1 LILFSRLEK
10 IIAVAIFSII
20 TLFPVIESFSR
31 LFGQQAISGSSYIV
45 QHLVLWIGI
54 FGGVIA
60 AKENNLLA
68 LTQNKIFN
76 LNSKFDLK
84 GWIPR
89 YYSFFILFLLTI
101 ASYDLISIEYR
112 FQELIAPNIPRWF
125 AQIIL
130 PLGFGAMTMIVLFKS
145 YRSIKIRLGFVIVS
159 ICILIF
165 VSAFDLREF
174 QFVIWLG
181 LSFSIIALILG
192 APIFLGLGGIAIL
205 LFWFD
210 YMSISSIPSEAYRI
224 VIKPTLPTIPL
235 FTLAGFVLAESN
247 TSKRLV
253 NVFRSLFGWL
263 PGGTPV
269 VVVILCGFF
278 TSLTGGSGVTILA
291 LGGLLLPMLVQEGYK
306 RSFSIGL
313 ITVSGSI
320 GLLFVPSLP
329 LIIYSVRAG
338 INVVDTFIGG
348 LLPFFLLVV
357 LISGYAIFQ
366 GKIQNIK
373 LKKFQLR
380 EALLTC
386 YEAIWE
392 LIIPL
397 IILFGVFAGYT
408 TLVETAAFLVIYVVI
423 VEVYLYKDIDL
434 KMLPSIMK
442 NCASITGGVLI
453 IIGIAMGLTSYLVD
467 AQFPQIVLEWSK
479 QTITSKY
486 IFLLLLNVFLLIAGC
501 LMDIFSAI
509 IIIVP
514 LIKPLGIY
522 FDIHPVHLAIIF
534 IANLELGFLTPPVGM
549 NLFLSAYR
557 FKEDMNKI
565 YKATLPFFIV
575 KLIAVVLITYVPFI
589 TIGLL
594 Q

>member
-1 LILFSRLEK
+1 MFFYNKFEK
-10 IIAVAIFSII
+10 YAATVIFSII
-20 TLFPVIESFSR
+20 TLFPILESLSR
-31 LFGQQAISGSSYIV
+31 IFGQQAISGSSYIV

-60 AKENNLLA
+60 ARENNLLS
-68 LTQNKIFN
+68 LTQNKIFDSN
-76 LNSKFDLK
+76 KIINFV
-84 GWIPR
+84 GWLPR
-89 YYSFFILFLLTI
+89 YYSFFILLLLTI

-130 PLGFGAMTMIVLFKS
+130 PVGFGSMALLILFKS
-145 YRSIKIRLGFVIVS
+145 YSSKIGRLSFILVS
-159 ICILIF
+159 IFILILI
-165 VSAFDLREF
+165 STYDIRELSLI
-174 QFVIWLG
+174 IWLG
-181 LSFSIIALILG
+181 LFISVLALILG
-192 APIFLGLGGIAIL
+192 TPIFLGLGGIAIL
-205 LFWFD
+205 FFWND

-224 VIKPTLPTIPL
+224 VVKPTLPTIPL
-235 FTLAGFVLAESN
+235 FTLAGFILAESK
-247 TSKRLV
+247 TSNRLV
-253 NVFRSLFGWL
+253 TVFRAFFGWL

-329 LIIYSVRAG
+329 MIIYSVRAG

-348 LLPFFLLVV
+348 LMPFFLLVV

-366 GKIQNIK
+366 GKVQNIK
-373 LKKFQLR
+373 LKKFQFDI
-380 EALLTC
+380 AISSC
-386 YEAIWE
+386 YKAKWE

-408 TLVETAAFLVIYVVI
+408 TLVETAAFLVLYVLI
-423 VEVYLYKDIDL
+423 IEVYIYKDVKL
-434 KMLPSIMK
+434 NKLPEIVK

-467 AQFPQIVLEWSK
+467 AQFPQAILEWSK
-479 QTITSKY
+479 QVIESKY
-486 IFLLLLNVFLLIAGC
+486 LFLLLLNIFLLLAGC

-534 IANLELGFLTPPVGM
+534 IANMELGFLTPPVGM
-549 NLFLSAYR
+549 NLFLSAYS
-557 FKEDMNKI
+557 FKEDMSHI
-565 YKATLPFFIV
+565 YRATLPFFVV

-594 Q
+594 D

>member
-1 LILFSRLEK
+1 MHFYYKFEK
-10 IIAVAIFSII
+10 SIALVIFAII
-20 TLFPVIESFSR
+20 TIFPVVESLAR
-31 LFGQQAISGSSYIV
+31 IFGQQAISGSSYIV

-54 FGGVIA
+54 IGGVIA
-60 AKENNLLA
+60 ARENNLLA
-68 LTQNKIFN
+68 LTQNNI
-76 LNSKFDLK
+76 FDLNRK
-84 GWIPR
+84 VSFKSWLPR
-89 YYSFFILFLLTI
+89 FYSFFILLLLTI
-101 ASYDLISIEYR
+101 ASYDLITIEYR

-130 PLGFGAMTMIVLFKS
+130 PLGFGAMTIIVLKNS
-145 YRSIKIRLGFVIVS
+145 YSSNKISMSFILAS
-159 ICILIF
+159 ILIILLN
-165 VSAFDLREF
+165 SIFDIRELPLT
-174 QFVIWLG
+174 VWLG
-181 LSFSIIALILG
+181 LSVSILALILG
-192 APIFLGLGGIAIL
+192 TPIFLGLGGIAIL
-205 LFWFD
+205 FFWND

-235 FTLAGFVLAESN
+235 FTLAGFILAESN
-247 TSKRLV
+247 TSTRLV
-253 NVFRSLFGWL
+253 NVFRALFGWL

-291 LGGLLLPMLVQEGYK
+291 LGGLLLPMLVHEGYK
-306 RSFSIGL
+306 RSFAIGL

-338 INVVDTFIGG
+338 INVVDTFVGG
-348 LLPFFLLVV
+348 LMPFFLLVI

-366 GKIQNIK
+366 GKVQNIK
-373 LKKFQLR
+373 LKKFHFNI
-380 EALLTC
+380 ALSSC
-386 YEAIWE
+386 SIAKWE

-408 TLVETAAFLVIYVVI
+408 TLVETSAFLVLYVIIIEIYI
-423 VEVYLYKDIDL
+423 YKDISL
-434 KMLPSIMK
+434 YKLPEIVK

-467 AQFPQIVLEWSK
+467 AQFPQAMLQWSK
-479 QTITSKY
+479 KAIASKY
-486 IFLLLLNVFLLIAGC
+486 LFLLLLNIFLLVAGC

-509 IIIVP
+509 IILVP

-557 FKEDMNKI
+557 FKEDMNQI
-565 YKATLPFFIV
+565 YKATLPFFVV
-575 KLIAVVLITYVPFI
+575 KLIAVVLITYLPFI

>member
-1 LILFSRLEK
+1 MFLLNKFEK
-10 IIAVAIFSII
+10 FIAVVIFSVI
-20 TLFPVIESFSR
+20 TLFPVVEALAR
-31 LFGQQAISGSSYIV
+31 TFGQQAISGSSYIV

-68 LTQNKIFN
+68 LTQNKIFD
-76 LNSKFDLK
+76 LNKKVDFK
-84 GWIPR
+84 GWLPR
-89 YYSFFILFLLTI
+89 FYSFFILLLLTV

-125 AQIIL
+125 AQVIL
-130 PLGFGAMTMIVLFKS
+130 PLGFGSMSAIIFFKS
-145 YRSIKIRLGFVIVS
+145 YKSNKVRFSFIVVS
-159 ICILIF
+159 IFIFCILSIF
-165 VSAFDLREF
+165 DIRELPLI
-174 QFVIWLG
+174 IWIG
-181 LSFSIIALILG
+181 LSISIISLILG

-205 LFWFD
+205 LFWND

-235 FTLAGFVLAESN
+235 FTLAGFILAESN
-247 TSKRLV
+247 TSSRLV
-253 NVFRSLFGWL
+253 NVFRALFGWL

-269 VVVILCGFF
+269 LVVILCGFF

-329 LIIYSVRAG
+329 MIIYSVRAR

-348 LLPFFLLVV
+348 LMPFFLLVV

-373 LKKFQLR
+373 LNKFQFGL
-380 EALLTC
+380 ALSSC
-386 YEAIWE
+386 YKAKWE
-392 LIIPL
+392 LVIPL

-408 TLVETAAFLVIYVVI
+408 TLVETAAFLVIYITIIELFV
-423 VEVYLYKDIDL
+423 YKDINL
-434 KMLPSIMK
+434 NKLPDIVK

-467 AQFPQIVLEWSK
+467 AQFPQAMLQWSK
-479 QTITSKY
+479 TAITSKY
-486 IFLLLLNVFLLIAGC
+486 LFLLLLNIFLLIAGC

-514 LIKPLGIY
+514 LIKPLGTY

-534 IANLELGFLTPPVGM
+534 IANMELGFLTPPVGM

-557 FKEDMNKI
+557 FKEDMNQI
-565 YKATLPFFIV
+565 YKATLPFFVV

-594 Q
+594 E